1 MTIFNYKSPELLD
14 LIAERIHG
22 IKPFHGVFVNP
33 KNLDD
38 KNQFDRMARRDSDP
52 CLLQRYLKH
61 TSVQAHL
68 KKSGE
73 HAATQESGTMC
84 IIISLAALDDCYG
97 CEMEMFQIDD
107 YQCFGVDAD
116 RNLYYLDG
124 RANAIY
130 LFRNDSLL
138 FEIQNDINRLLIKE
152 IEFLKKKLDI
162 PIVPSNGGLTSDEIP
177 MKISSG
183 YYPIEY
189 PLGYLDKYDP
199 DNITNKMFDVT
210 PIHLLED
217 EHCLFGEGEIY
228 GTDTSWNDAACQEIN
243 QLYGAANTREE
254 NGHFGFVLRINNRSN
269 DGRHLSELMVVACVF
284 ISVVKRTGYI
294 VRADVRPDFADTNF
308 INRLV
313 KTAIAKV
320 YERKPKFDVIYFST
334 SDDDVVDQF
343 EQMGFSKPRS
353 ITTPNRVRGL
363 CGNGN
368 YVLEYRNF
376 PFKN

>member
-22 IKPFHGVFVNP
+22 IKPFHGMFVNP

-84 IIISLAALDDCYG
+84 IIISLAALDDCYE

-152 IEFLKKKLDI
+152 IELDR
-162 PIVPSNGGLTSDEIP
+162 
-177 MKISSG
+177 K
-183 YYPIEY
+183 
-189 PLGYLDKYDP
+189 
-199 DNITNKMFDVT
+199 
-210 PIHLLED
+210 
-217 EHCLFGEGEIY
+217 
-228 GTDTSWNDAACQEIN
+228 
-243 QLYGAANTREE
+243 
-254 NGHFGFVLRINNRSN
+254 
-269 DGRHLSELMVVACVF
+269 
-284 ISVVKRTGYI
+284 SVV
-294 VRADVRPDFADTNF
+294 
-308 INRLV
+308 
-313 KTAIAKV
+313 
-320 YERKPKFDVIYFST
+320 
-334 SDDDVVDQF
+334 
-343 EQMGFSKPRS
+343 
-353 ITTPNRVRGL
+353 
-363 CGNGN
+363 
-368 YVLEYRNF
+368 
-376 PFKN
+376 